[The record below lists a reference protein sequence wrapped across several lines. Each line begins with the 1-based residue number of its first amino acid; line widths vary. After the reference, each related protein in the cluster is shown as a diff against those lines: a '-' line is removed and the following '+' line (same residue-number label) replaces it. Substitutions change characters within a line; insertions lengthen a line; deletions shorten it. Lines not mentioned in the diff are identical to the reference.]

1 MSWKSYFFPEE
12 IGRYKSKINQEIL
25 VREIFGKKSIVV
37 GDAEQTGGTIIGMWE
52 RAINKLPNQQII
64 QSTNQRKNK
73 LQIKTCLV
81 LGLGGGDV
89 IRSLIK
95 RYPDIRITCVEID
108 PVMKEIYDKYF
119 QFPFKTSKTPVN
131 IIIDDALR
139 WVIQRHNQKFDLIAV
154 DLYIGKLNPA
164 LASTISFLTAVK
176 KLLANNGSVIYNR
189 HYDENDTKAYQNFI
203 KLCRKVF
210 SKVYEIIKYKYCRIL
225 LLTTDN
231 PNTDS

>member
-1 MSWKSYFFPEE
+1 MDKFMSWKSYFFPEE
-12 IGRYKSKINQEIL
+12 IGRFKSKYNQEIL

-37 GDAEQTGGTIIGMWE
+37 GDAEQSGGTITGMWE
-52 RAINKLPNQQII
+52 
-64 QSTNQRKNK
+64 
-73 LQIKTCLV
+73 KTVSVVSCQLSVVRECLV

-89 IRSLIK
+89 IRSLS
-95 RYPDIRITCVEID
+95 RYYPGINITCIEID
-108 PVMKEIYDKYF
+108 LVMKEVYDKYF

-139 WVIQRHNQKFDLIAV
+139 WVIQRHNKKFDLITV

-164 LASTISFLTAVK
+164 PASTISFLTAVK

-210 SKVYEIIKYKYCRIL
+210 SKAHEIIKYKYCRIL

-231 PNTDS
+231 TNTDS